1 MKSSNDLFSQTSYKP
16 KKVLK
21 NKGVQVAT
29 TETSAPNAE
38 LVAKIDVAIREYN
51 KDLAAIKQK
60 YEAALAECG
69 QHITNLQNVNERLN
83 KDMRDKERLGTQ
95 LKNNLSLMEDQLE
108 DMKKERD
115 KWKQEVDFYRN
126 NEFKSIDDL
135 RKNMVNI
142 SDNEYQIRECK
153 EKIFKFLINER
164 NKGADKTR
172 VDFYKSIINLL
183 MLARDSEKDSSFD
196 LKSLMNYFTN
206 EGKKHFG
213 SGYVFHD
220 TNRDEMFVD
229 EKYDPDFD
237 ATFRRS
243 GHKHNKSETRVAT
256 PADFNRIISAEST
269 KWNQSNDVTSLTEI
283 GSNVSRKRKRGN
295 KKTKILE
302 NKVKELT
309 EAIEKQKTEV
319 RILHEKLKQ
328 SSFSSPTRQRT
339 PRNYT
344 GQERFSKIYTER
356 PKTIKVRNDSASR
369 AREVSV
375 FTDLNENLL
384 QYIN

>member
-1 MKSSNDLFSQTSYKP
+1 
-16 KKVLK
+16 
-21 NKGVQVAT
+21 
-29 TETSAPNAE
+29 
-38 LVAKIDVAIREYN
+38 
-51 KDLAAIKQK
+51 
-60 YEAALAECG
+60 
-69 QHITNLQNVNERLN
+69 
-83 KDMRDKERLGTQ
+83 
-95 LKNNLSLMEDQLE
+95 
-108 DMKKERD
+108 
-115 KWKQEVDFYRN
+115 
-126 NEFKSIDDL
+126 
-135 RKNMVNI
+135 MVNM

-183 MLARDSEKDSSFD
+183 MLARNSEKDSSFD
-196 LKSLMNYFTN
+196 LKSLMDHFTN

-213 SGYVFHD
+213 PGYVFHD
-220 TNRDEMFVD
+220 INQDEMVLD
-229 EKYDPDFD
+229 ERLDPDFD

-243 GHKHNKSETRVAT
+243 GHKHNKSETRVVT
-256 PADFNRIISAEST
+256 PADFNKIISAEST
-269 KWNQSNDVTSLTEI
+269 KWNQSNDITSLTEI
-283 GSNVSRKRKRGN
+283 GSNISRKRKRGN

-309 EAIEKQKTEV
+309 EAIEKQKNEV
-319 RILHEKLKQ
+319 MLLQEKLKQ
-328 SSFSSPTRQRT
+328 SSFSSPARQRT

-356 PKTIKVRNDSASR
+356 PNTIKARNGPANKTK
-369 AREVSV
+369 EVSV